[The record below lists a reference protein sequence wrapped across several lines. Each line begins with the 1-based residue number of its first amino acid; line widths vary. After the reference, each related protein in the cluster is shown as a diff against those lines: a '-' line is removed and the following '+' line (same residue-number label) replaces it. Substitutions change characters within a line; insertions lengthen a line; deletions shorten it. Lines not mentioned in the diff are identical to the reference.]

1 MTSASWRLV
10 NSGASSPS
18 FNMGCDQALLASDD
32 RRPLLRL
39 YSWDPPALSLG
50 WFQPLE
56 PFVEL
61 AEREGLELVRR
72 PTGGGAIHH
81 DQELTFCLIA
91 TPGRHGYPV
100 EVVAGY
106 HWVHGIIRGALAELG
121 AELSFRGDGAPLSVR
136 PQGATLCFED
146 TTSLDLV
153 DGQGRKV
160 VGSAQRRKNGRVL
173 HHGSIP
179 LTPPGLSRAS
189 GALDLACGRPVSW
202 DEAAETLARHFATT
216 LGSGVFEPSEL
227 SEAEH
232 RAAVEFRA
240 RPDAGRG
247 GRGSASD

>member
-1 MTSASWRLV
+1 MTSASWRLIY
-10 NSGASSPS
+10 SGAGSPS

-32 RRPLLRL
+32 GRPLLRL
-39 YSWDPPALSLG
+39 YSWSPPALSLG
-50 WFQPLE
+50 WFQPIE

-61 AEREGLELVRR
+61 ARREGLVLVRR

-81 DQELTFCLIA
+81 DQELTFCVIA
-91 TPGRHGYPV
+91 SPGHQGYPA

-106 HWVHGIIRGALAELG
+106 EWVHGIVRRALAELG

-153 DGQGRKV
+153 DAQGRKV

-179 LTPPGLSRAS
+179 LTPTGLSPGA
-189 GALDLACGRPVSW
+189 GALDLACGRAVAW
-202 DEAAETLARHFATT
+202 DEAAETLSRHFATT
-216 LGSGVFEPSEL
+216 LGSGVFEPSGL

-232 RAAVEFRA
+232 RAAVELSA
-240 RPDAGRG
+240 DHDAGRG